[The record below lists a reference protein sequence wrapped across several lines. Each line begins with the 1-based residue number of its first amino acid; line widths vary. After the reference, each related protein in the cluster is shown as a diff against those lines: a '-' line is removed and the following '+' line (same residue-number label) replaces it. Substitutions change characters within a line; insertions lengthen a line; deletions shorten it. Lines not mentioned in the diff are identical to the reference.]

1 MDENLSV
8 PPKRI
13 GVLMDW
19 SFGSY
24 QNLLFKGL
32 ADAATRYEASCIF
45 FEGGALDSPHIFE
58 RQRNH
63 IYQLASLQTVEG
75 LIVLAAL
82 LGHFAGPERVAEFCK
97 NYQDLP
103 ILTVSQPLPDIPAVL
118 ADNETGFKE
127 LLEHL
132 IMVHGYKNLAFVKGP
147 TTHLEANLRFE
158 VFKQVLKSHRLPLN
172 EKVIFQGDFTM
183 EAGIEA
189 ADYFVNN
196 FGTKI
201 DVIVCANDTM
211 AFGVIE
217 GLRHRGLNVPGDLA
231 VTGIDDLELCRH
243 TEPPL
248 TTVRLPVYQLGFRAI
263 EVMLDLLTGKKIA
276 EQNLIPSWA
285 VIRESCGCSL
295 LSRQLVGEI
304 NFPELE
310 KEVTASDRNTII
322 FSQLIDLC
330 KKEEGN
336 HQPGFESEFSKELDN
351 RVITELTS
359 DLDFFGFQKI
369 SLWLWNYCW
378 TKGGGSVPPSK
389 KELENAML
397 MLLFLARRMAGNEW
411 RRIQELLQEN
421 MSIDLVRE
429 LFYAVGVQQ
438 QLEVIAQRLI
448 DLGMDTFYLSCFRE
462 LNTKHS
468 PESICLLGIRH
479 KQRLNASSTGIV
491 FPTLR
496 LVPDDYLQ
504 TPEPKLL
511 LVEPLKEFGF
521 IVYKVEANWGR
532 LFAFISDI
540 IAGAVDSA
548 QMIAQIEY
556 QKNRLSKSLEQM
568 RRAMAGFIQTM
579 SLTIEMR
586 DPYTAGHQRRV
597 SDLARRI
604 AQEMDLPAFQ
614 VESIR
619 MAGIIHDLGKIYVPA
634 EILNRAGPLSEIEYR
649 LVKNHPQVAYDI
661 LKNIEFPWPLA
672 EIIFQHHERLNGSGY
687 PRGLVGNAIWLEAR
701 ILAVADVVEAMSSHR
716 PYRVALGIDAA
727 LAEIEAHKGI
737 LYDPHVVDV
746 CISLFREKDYQF
758 KN

>member
-1 MDENLSV
+1 MDEKMSG
-8 PPKRI
+8 PPRRI

-32 ADAATRYEASCIF
+32 ADAANRYGVTCIF

-58 RQRNH
+58 RQRNY
-63 IYQLASLQTVEG
+63 IYQLASLQTVDG

-82 LGHFAGPERVAEFCK
+82 LGHFTGSKRVAEFLE
-97 NYQDLP
+97 NYKGLP
-103 ILTVSQPLPDIPAVL
+103 LLTVSQPLPGIPSVL

-127 LLEHL
+127 LLDHL
-132 IMVHGYKNLAFVKGP
+132 IVAHGFKNLAFVKGP
-147 TTHLEANLRFE
+147 TTHLEANLRFD
-158 VFKQVLKSHRLPLN
+158 VFMQTLKRHHLTLN
-172 EKVIFQGDFTM
+172 EKMIFQGDFTM
-183 EAGIEA
+183 EAGVA
-189 ADYFVNN
+189 AANYFVDN
-196 FGTKI
+196 FGPKLE
-201 DVIVCANDTM
+201 VIVCANDTM
-211 AFGVIE
+211 AFGVVE
-217 GLRHRGLNVPGDLA
+217 RLKELGLTVPGAIA

-243 TEPPL
+243 SDPPL
-248 TTVRLPVYQLGFRAI
+248 TTVRLPVYQLGFRAV
-263 EVMLDLLTGKKIA
+263 ELTLDLLEGKRIA

-285 VIRESCGCSL
+285 VFRESCGCSM
-295 LSRQLVGEI
+295 LSRQVADESD
-304 NFPELE
+304 FPELE
-310 KEVTASDRNTII
+310 KELKASDRNTII
-322 FSQLIDLC
+322 FSQLIEIC
-330 KKEEGN
+330 KKEQDQGDL
-336 HQPGFESEFSKELDN
+336 ESETIQELQN
-351 RVITELTS
+351 RVVAELTA
-359 DLDFFGFQKI
+359 DLDFYGFQKI
-369 SLWLWNYCW
+369 SRWLWNYCW
-378 TKGGGSVPPSK
+378 AKESTPAPPSK
-389 KELENAML
+389 KELEKAFR

-429 LFYAVGVQQ
+429 LFYAGGVEQ

-462 LNTKHS
+462 PNTKDS
-468 PESICLLGIRH
+468 PESICLLGFRH
-479 KQRLNASSTGIV
+479 RQRLNATSTGIV

-504 TPEPKLL
+504 EPEPKLL

-521 IVYKVEANWGR
+521 IVYKVEANRGR

-556 QKNRLSKSLEQM
+556 QKNRLSKNLEQL

-716 PYRVALGIDAA
+716 PYRVALGIEVA
-727 LAEIEAHKGI
+727 LAEIEQFKGI
-737 LYDPHVVDV
+737 LYDPQVVEV
-746 CISLFREKDYQF
+746 CISLFRAKGYQL